1 MIDQNQILWDER
13 NLTELQNSYKNKNEQ
28 ETSDITKDIK
38 TSSMPN
44 DWRNITDPKL
54 RKKMQNRAWDIANPE
69 KKKRISKNYYE
80 TNREKYKNYREIHKN
95 EKKMYDKAY
104 RKANRDKINKAR
116 RDKKKNDPQ
125 YKLSILLRNRIRNA
139 LKGNYKSGSA
149 IKDLGCSIEYL
160 KNYLESKFQ
169 EGMSWENWAHD
180 GWHIDHI
187 KPLAS
192 FDLSDRIQFL
202 QACNYTNLQPLWAKD
217 NIAKSDKINYF

>member
-1 MIDQNQILWDER
+1 
-13 NLTELQNSYKNKNEQ
+13 
-28 ETSDITKDIK
+28 
-38 TSSMPN
+38 
-44 DWRNITDPKL
+44 
-54 RKKMQNRAWDIANPE
+54 
-69 KKKRISKNYYE
+69 
-80 TNREKYKNYREIHKN
+80 
-95 EKKMYDKAY
+95 MYDKAY
-104 RKANRDKINKAR
+104 RKANKDKINKTR
-116 RDKKKNDPQ
+116 NDKKKNDPQ

-139 LKGNYKSGSA
+139 LKGNYKGGSA

-169 EGMSWENWAHD
+169 EGMSWENWAYD

-217 NIAKSDKINYF
+217 NIAKSDKTNYF